1 MIESSRNISDFKVSY
16 YSTTTTTTTTTTLSY
31 FFVNLTTTTSTTT
44 TTTATTYLLQE
55 NTTIGEK
62 SWSYAQPKNQK
73 ITACDQHH
81 SYFKGEHGM
90 LEEYEEP
97 VQTL

>member
-1 MIESSRNISDFKVSY
+1 MISKFP
-16 YSTTTTTTTTTTLSY
+16 TTTTTTTLTC
-31 FFVNLTTTTSTTT
+31 FFVNLSTTTSTTT
-44 TTTATTYLLQE
+44 TTTITATTYLLQE
-55 NTTIGEK
+55 NTTIGDK
-62 SWSYAQPKNQK
+62 NRSYAQPKNQK

-97 VQTL
+97 VQSL